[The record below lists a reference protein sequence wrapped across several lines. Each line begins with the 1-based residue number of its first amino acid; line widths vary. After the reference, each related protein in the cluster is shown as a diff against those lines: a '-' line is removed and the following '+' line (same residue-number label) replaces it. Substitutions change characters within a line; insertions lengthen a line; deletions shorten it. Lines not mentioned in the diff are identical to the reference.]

1 MTQPVALEHGHS
13 PEEVH
18 KRLREAGGSAHLK
31 DFVYGSIDGTVT
43 TFAIVAGVEGA
54 GLPYSVIV
62 ALGLANVLADGFS
75 MAAGNYT
82 GTKAELDNRRRLA
95 EVESRHIRLVPEGE
109 REELRQILER
119 IGLHGPVLGDAVR
132 MIAANKGKWVRLM
145 LTEEYGLPAARPR
158 PMRSALAT
166 FAAFVAAGVFPLM
179 PYILSVSV
187 AFAASIGTTALVFAV
202 IGACKS
208 RWSQVPMWK
217 SALETLVIGGSA
229 AAIAY
234 GVGAMFHP

>member
-1 MTQPVALEHGHS
+1 MKQPGALEHGHS
-13 PEEVH
+13 PKEVH
-18 KRLREAGGSAHLK
+18 ERLREAGRSAHLK

-109 REELRQILER
+109 REELRQILE
-119 IGLHGPVLGDAVR
+119 
-132 MIAANKGKWVRLM
+132 
-145 LTEEYGLPAARPR
+145 
-158 PMRSALAT
+158 
-166 FAAFVAAGVFPLM
+166 F
-179 PYILSVSV
+179 
-187 AFAASIGTTALVFAV
+187 
-202 IGACKS
+202 
-208 RWSQVPMWK
+208 
-217 SALETLVIGGSA
+217 
-229 AAIAY
+229 
-234 GVGAMFHP
+234 